1 MIVGAL
7 PDLYSGVRY
16 LALKGMHEY
25 FVYKKNY
32 YYMFPV
38 LGGTHNRLAIHT
50 TSFWKLSNAT
60 VKELVTGGV
69 KASVKSVVRNISKVG
84 LYTLGT
90 NLLFNL
96 SENGFDLTDKDMWID
111 TGYDTLI
118 GMGAYGL
125 ATGTAALATA
135 ALAMSGVALPG
146 IVVGGGMIILSI
158 GFEHLIRA
166 ISGYWD

>member
-1 MIVGAL
+1 M
-7 PDLYSGVRY
+7 SS
-16 LALKGMHEY
+16 KGMHKY

-50 TSFWKLSNAT
+50 TNFWELSNAT
-60 VKELVTGGV
+60 FKELVTGSA
-69 KASVKSVVRNISKVG
+69 KASVKSVVGNIARVG
-84 LYTLGT
+84 LFTLGT
-90 NLLFNL
+90 NLLLNL